1 MTPTESIRG
10 RQERMK
16 KNLIF
21 TEPLKELADYE
32 AVREKMR
39 RVTGIIAVSG
49 CVEAQKAEMIAGLS
63 AGVPVSLVVSENDLT
78 ARTIYENV
86 RFYDPDALA
95 YLAKELTDEDRLSLF
110 VTYNETRAA
119 EIAADVE
126 SFGRP
131 VSIFPAK
138 DLLFYQADIASNE
151 LDRQRMEVFRALTER
166 ESVTVVMPVTA
177 LMDFVTTRSALGAQ
191 LISFAVG
198 DTHDFEKVKKELVM
212 LGYARCAAAEMPGQ
226 FSFRGDILDI
236 WPLTETHPVRI
247 EYFGDEL
254 DGMPNH
260 QVKRFQII
268 APMSPAMMPDTGSKY
283 RPAASGPISLTFRIM
298 LL

>member
-86 RFYDPDALA
+86 RFYDPDALL
-95 YLAKELTDEDRLSLF
+95 Y
-110 VTYNETRAA
+110 
-119 EIAADVE
+119 
-126 SFGRP
+126 
-131 VSIFPAK
+131 PAK

-198 DTHDFEKVKKELVM
+198 DTHDFEKVKKE
-212 LGYARCAAAEMPGQ
+212 G
-226 FSFRGDILDI
+226 
-236 WPLTETHPVRI
+236 
-247 EYFGDEL
+247 
-254 DGMPNH
+254 
-260 QVKRFQII
+260 
-268 APMSPAMMPDTGSKY
+268 
-283 RPAASGPISLTFRIM
+283 
-298 LL
+298 